1 MLPEMELNAATIL
14 PMTAADL
21 DEVIAIETD
30 SFPRPWTRDHFLAE
44 INSHRSLPLV
54 ARIAKG
60 QIAGYICATFVLDEG
75 EILDVAVRRDCRG
88 HGVGKMLLATAISA
102 LAARGVRTIGLEVRV
117 SNESALVL
125 YRRFGFE
132 DVGVRKSYYE
142 NGENAILMA
151 YTINDSEGRADAV

>member
-1 MLPEMELNAATIL
+1 MDLDAATIH

-44 INSHRSLPLV
+44 IDSHRSLPLI
-54 ARIAKG
+54 ARIG
-60 QIAGYICATFVLDEG
+60 QGQLAGYICATFVLDEG

-88 HGVGKMLLATAISA
+88 RGVGRMLVDTAISA
-102 LAARGVRTIGLEVRV
+102 LAAHGVRTVGLEVRV
-117 SNESALVL
+117 SNESAIAL
-125 YRRFGFE
+125 YRRIGFE

-142 NGENAILMA
+142 NGEDAILMA